1 MNVLHVSH
9 RMRVAAP
16 LVAAA
21 LAVASCASINVN
33 NLPQPGNSY
42 SDGYDVTIEFSNT
55 LNLPERAKVMM
66 DGTPVGVVTKVES
79 TAQKVD
85 VTARIG
91 RGVVVPSNIHA
102 ALQQATVLG
111 DIYIALDRPETGAS
125 APALGPGD
133 TVPISATTSPP
144 QLEDTIASLAN
155 FVSSGSIQRVQNTI
169 IGLNRVSP
177 DDNEGV
183 RKVASRVA
191 TDLSDLANNV
201 DLVDQWLTSVSGTA
215 QVMHDRRGYW
225 DDMLSPEGL
234 LGNYRTQ
241 VMATYLS
248 TAIPSIGSIYRGG
261 FWLVPLLESLANAM
275 GAVQQSKWVIDDEVP
290 RWQKLFTDYFLP
302 QDKYP
307 AMNITSIQGP
317 DGRELLGNVQEV
329 LSMLGATR

>member
-1 MNVLHVSH
+1 
-9 RMRVAAP
+9 MRATALIVAAV
-16 LVAAA
+16 LT
-21 LAVASCASINVN
+21 VASCESINVN

-66 DGTPVGVVTKVES
+66 DGTPVGVVTKIES
-79 TAQKVD
+79 TAQEVD

-125 APALGPGD
+125 VPVLRPGG
-133 TVPISATTSPP
+133 TIPISATTSPP

-155 FVSSGSIQRVQNTI
+155 FVSSGSIQRMQNTI

-177 DDNEGV
+177 HNNEGV

-191 TDLSDLANNV
+191 TDLGDLANNV
-201 DLVDQWLTSVSGTA
+201 DLVDKWLTDVSGTA
-215 QVMHDRRGYW
+215 QVMHDRGGYW

-241 VMATYLS
+241 IMATYLS

-261 FWLVPLLESLANAM
+261 FWLVPLIESLANAM

-317 DGRELLGNVQEV
+317 DGRELLGSVQQV